1 MQYSYAPLSRRLFV
15 TIKEYNRAFRLIEM
29 IENADPRPMLA
40 IMARFMEANSR
51 VGGLVRSAH
60 DAVTGFPWDIVPS
73 DPKNNAAVAIAAATK
88 ERFVSSG
95 VHHNFDVIMDGE
107 FYGVTAL
114 RQIWNNVNGK
124 MQADL
129 DVVASTDLFRK
140 KNDKGKFDVVLIEN
154 SDTTFKTTL
163 IPPAERVQ
171 YIISEFNP
179 FKSTRPGF
187 IGGILRS
194 AIPLTIIKNF
204 SWQDWSQFVEIFGQ
218 PFRTAE
224 YKAGTS
230 NEDKAVAREALE
242 EFGKNAWALV
252 SEDIKFQLQE
262 AARSGNVTAYE
273 NLQKAIDS
281 ELDILING
289 EANTTQLPTQGGSRA
304 ALQVMK
310 LITDDRM
317 WWRLNNVEEIINE
330 QHINIDYRLNES
342 ETDLTLRPKFK
353 FLTDEAEDRE
363 SNARIVSDLTT
374 CGFTLDDAEVTAKT
388 GFKVTGANSRPATGA
403 PSPTGGTPA

>member
-1 MQYSYAPLSRRLFV
+1 MNYQYAPLSRKLFV
-15 TIKEYNRAFRLIEM
+15 TIKEYNKAFRLIEL
-29 IENADPRPMLA
+29 IDQSDPRPMLA

-73 DPKNNAAVAIAAATK
+73 DPENKSAVAVAEATK
-88 ERFVSSG
+88 ERFINSG

-107 FYGVTAL
+107 FYGITAL
-114 RQIWNNVNGK
+114 RQIWNNINGK
-124 MQADL
+124 MQTDL
-129 DVVASTDLFRK
+129 DVVPSTDLFRK
-140 KNDKGKFDVVLIEN
+140 KNDSGKYEVVLIEN
-154 SDTTFKTTL
+154 NDTTFKTIP

-224 YKAGTS
+224 YKTGTS
-230 NEDKAVAREALE
+230 NEDKAVAKEALE
-242 EFGKNAWALV
+242 DFGKNAWALV

-273 NLQKAIDS
+273 NLQKAIDA

-317 WWRLNNVEEIINE
+317 WWRLKRVEEIINE
-330 QHINIDYRLNES
+330 QHIAVDYKLNES
-342 ETDLTLRPKFK
+342 ETDLTLRPRFK
-353 FLTDEAEDRE
+353 FLTDESEDRE
-363 SNARIVSDLTT
+363 ANARIVTDLKAA
-374 CGFTLDDAEVTAKT
+374 GYTLNDDEVSEKT
-388 GFKVTGANSRPATGA
+388 GFKVTSAKTTETT
-403 PSPTGGTPA
+403 SPLL